1 MKIPSAPLFVFLAS
15 AGASFAQGAA
25 EPAAASGTGLTLMQ
39 FFEKGGSLMW
49 VLLFVSVLA
58 LANVCWLFFT
68 LRAGVT
74 APRAVVHDVMDKL
87 RQGELDEARKVCD
100 YRPCPFSHVAMA
112 AIDAARNLPDGENA
126 TLSAV
131 VEGEGARQA
140 NLLQSRSQWLLDI
153 ASIAPM
159 AGLLGTVLGMLA
171 AFRGVG
177 GDTLASAK
185 PVVLAQ
191 GVSLALVTTIA
202 GLMVAIP
209 CMCFYAWF
217 RRQAAKQ
224 VATLECLAADV
235 VMIILSRRTN

>member
-74 APRAVVHDVMDKL
+74 APRAVVHDVVDKL
-87 RQGELDEARKVCD
+87 RQGDLDEARKVCD

-112 AIDAARNLPDGENA
+112 AIDASRSLPDDDPS
-126 TLSAV
+126 TLTSV

-140 NLLQSRSQWLLDI
+140 SRLQSRSQWLLDL

-159 AGLLGTVLGMLA
+159 IGLLGTVLGMLA
-171 AFRGVG
+171 TFQSVNAEAAQKNGY
-177 GDTLASAK
+177 
-185 PVVLAQ
+185 VLAD
-191 GVSLALVTTIA
+191 GVSLALITTVA
-202 GLMVAIP
+202 GLLIAIP
-209 CMCFYAWF
+209 CMCFYSWF
-217 RRQAAKQ
+217 RRQASTQ
-224 VATLECLAADV
+224 VAALECLAADL
-235 VMIILSRRTN
+235 VMVLLSRRTK